1 MITPQDMTR
10 ETREGPD
17 LSVEVRVRL
26 VLEETVK
33 TVPWPDI
40 RAHDLGHVVGEHPVV
55 EAIRRAEDR
64 IMERL
69 YGPAEHLWDVAAGLT
84 AALKCVRKK
93 FLPQYLASS
102 SLTVPK
108 DGPAVLVCPEWP
120 EEYRAFRALLLQS
133 GLELGLRWS
142 SAGDK
147 FVPQTGGEGGPAA
160 PQMRTME
167 VCPACGNKRC
177 PHASDRQMRCT
188 GSNEVGQVGVKAGG
202 PEQVSFPSPGCG
214 WERRDY
220 PCNLC
225 QNTWTWYR
233 PPYLLDDEQR
243 CPRCGAYRN
252 DLGEWTAHKPTTTT
266 DA

>member
-1 MITPQDMTR
+1 
-10 ETREGPD
+10 
-17 LSVEVRVRL
+17 
-26 VLEETVK
+26 
-33 TVPWPDI
+33 
-40 RAHDLGHVVGEHPVV
+40 
-55 EAIRRAEDR
+55 
-64 IMERL
+64 MERL

-188 GSNEVGQVGVKAGG
+188 GSNEVGQVGVPYQCTAN
-202 PEQVSFPSPGCG
+202 PSP
-214 WERRDY
+214 
-220 PCNLC
+220 
-225 QNTWTWYR
+225 
-233 PPYLLDDEQR
+233 
-243 CPRCGAYRN
+243 
-252 DLGEWTAHKPTTTT
+252 TT